1 MPHVILTRLLIL
13 LCLLSL
19 TPLLSLNQA
28 ALTGLLNPSSVL
40 LDGLFSIFPPD
51 FSFFRLRSALLCVF
65 SLFYICCLTAGWH
78 SYFSLTVL
86 LLAIITFSPEQ
97 NTTNRISTGFVGLNS
112 LS

>member
-86 LLAIITFSPEQ
+86 LLAINLNNKIAEQ
-97 NTTNRISTGFVGLNS
+97 HFIVYNDSFKKVWI
-112 LS
+112 

>member
-28 ALTGLLNPSSVL
+28 ALTGLLNPSSVS

-78 SYFSLTVL
+78 SYFSLTFL
-86 LLAIITFSPEQ
+86 LLAITIKQQKCPAKLDFFDKLK
-97 NTTNRISTGFVGLNS
+97 R
-112 LS
+112 

>member
-86 LLAIITFSPEQ
+86 LLAMCFYH
-97 NTTNRISTGFVGLNS
+97 NGVS
-112 LS
+112 LCICADKTVRL